1 MEITPDQIVYW
12 QWGILKINA
21 TLAFSWAL
29 MAAVVG
35 GSWLVTRR
43 LTSGPD
49 LSKGQNMLEVIVE
62 QIREQIR
69 EATRE
74 APDRYLPFV
83 GTLFLFIVVA
93 NVLSVVPG
101 FEAPTASLSTTAA
114 LAACVFVAVP
124 YFGIRRKGWKGYL
137 RHYVQPTVF
146 MLPFNIIGELSRTLA
161 LAVRLF
167 GNITSGALVVAILVS
182 LAPLFFPIVMQGLGL
197 LIGIIQ
203 AYVFA
208 MLALVYIASAT
219 RVQHRQEDAETETPA
234 SAVAN

>member
-1 MEITPDQIVYW
+1 MEITPDEIVYW

-29 MAAVVG
+29 MAVLVG

-49 LSKGQNMLEVIVE
+49 LSKGQNMLEVIVQ

-74 APDRYLPFV
+74 DPDRYLPFV

-101 FEAPTASLSTTAA
+101 FEAPTAFTHLSVRSHHKVTVCDRNVGVGART
-114 LAACVFVAVP
+114 P
-124 YFGIRRKGWKGYL
+124 SPSRRG
-137 RHYVQPTVF
+137 
-146 MLPFNIIGELSRTLA
+146 
-161 LAVRLF
+161 
-167 GNITSGALVVAILVS
+167 
-182 LAPLFFPIVMQGLGL
+182 
-197 LIGIIQ
+197 
-203 AYVFA
+203 
-208 MLALVYIASAT
+208 
-219 RVQHRQEDAETETPA
+219 
-234 SAVAN
+234 